1 MLCLDLLL
9 SFILSARI
17 TSPSTN
23 GWQMEAFSSRHG
35 LGGRSLIFRETF
47 RLLQVLVSSSGGPRG
62 RGVCGRSLQMSQT
75 LAVYKGHAKDMIM
88 RSILISGLCSCLVAK
103 IIQYTF
109 LRA

>member
-1 MLCLDLLL
+1 
-9 SFILSARI
+9 
-17 TSPSTN
+17 
-23 GWQMEAFSSRHG
+23 MEAFSSRHG

-47 RLLQVLVSSSGGPRG
+47 RLLLVSSSGRPRA

>member
-1 MLCLDLLL
+1 
-9 SFILSARI
+9 
-17 TSPSTN
+17 
-23 GWQMEAFSSRHG
+23 MEAFSSRHG

-47 RLLQVLVSSSGGPRG
+47 RLLLVSSSGGPRG

-103 IIQYTF
+103 IIQYTL